1 MLTTYQLD
9 KNHVLVGAGEA
20 RLHAAKPHLSVL
32 VEPPKFDENMTAKW
46 RSDLLPIS
54 PDFGE
59 PGTGEWVLER
69 DYRKVDLYETANGEK
84 YELNKDSGGPNYDG
98 VGELPVWLTD
108 VERPS
113 QHHNWKN
120 GGWVLDE
127 AAELEAVK
135 ASKLLEFDAAR
146 DKDLKAGFEY
156 DGHVYDSD
164 DKSIQRINAVV
175 TMSIANPEY
184 STPYITKDNVIVHLD
199 AQDISGLGAAAAA
212 HESALIFKAR
222 GLKDQVLDA
231 ETAAEVAAI
240 KWS

>member
-9 KNHVLVGAGEA
+9 KDFVLVGAGEA
-20 RLHAAKPHLSVL
+20 RQHVAKPHLSVL
-32 VEPPKFDENMTAKW
+32 VVPPMLGDNMTAKW
-46 RSDLLPIS
+46 RSDLSPIS
-54 PDFGE
+54 PDFGD

-69 DYRKVDLYETANGEK
+69 DYRKVDLYETETGEK
-84 YELNKDSGGPNYDG
+84 YELNKDSEGRTYEG
-98 VGELPVWLTD
+98 VADLPVWLTD

-113 QHHNWKN
+113 QHHQWEN

-135 ASKLLEFDAAR
+135 ASKLLEIDAAR

-156 DGHVYDSD
+156 GGHIYDSD

-184 STPYITKDNVIVHLD
+184 STPYITKDNVIVQLD
-199 AQDISGLGAAAAA
+199 AQDIAGLGAAAAA

-231 ETAAEVAAI
+231 ETTVEVEAI
-240 KWS
+240 KWL